1 MRVKTGKYGYMR
13 IIAILLS
20 FTLITGILGF
30 GKISVRADEPKVIR
44 VGYDVNASFIQ
55 ENNGEYFGY
64 GVEYLEK
71 IAEYTGWEYEF
82 VEYHRWS
89 NSLENLKMG
98 EIDLI
103 CTAHYMEER
112 EQYFV
117 YSDIP
122 LGYEATILYAEKD
135 SDIAYQQYEAINGCK
150 VGFLTASYAAEE
162 FIAYAEEKEIQ
173 FTPVYFDDENDMLQA
188 LKDGDVELL
197 AIGSRYTAPDM
208 KMIDRLGANAFYCI
222 TNKNNPELI
231 EEIEDVLQHMK
242 FENPEFEGKLL
253 NEYFGHTH
261 MSDTPLY
268 TLEELEYIE
277 NLDTIPIKIMKTSA
291 PLAYMKDGE
300 PTGIFIE
307 YLNLLSKKSGVKF
320 EYEIVSLDEFML
332 SQESLLEDNALIL
345 RTERALEA
353 YHLEEDTKHTT
364 SLFET
369 TLSYIQNKN
378 MVTNEKSDQYVI
390 GMTEDKKY
398 MMSLI
403 ASGARNCVVEYY
415 ENTDKCFDALL
426 KGDVDIVIQESY
438 LVNYALQKLE
448 YSKDLIEANGVTVTN
463 EYCLV
468 GNSNSQPL
476 ISVLN
481 KAVNHITEAE
491 TNDLINDQVLLNTYQ
506 VTIADLLREY
516 AGWIVSISMIL
527 IASII
532 IYTVMTKRLADAKVQ
547 KAKMDVLQKKVQED
561 EVTGAYNRPYFF
573 EKVAEVI
580 AQAEEEMCIVAMDIC
595 NFKFLNETY
604 GTEAGDQI
612 LRNIAQDLQELG
624 RDDNMIVARFMS
636 DHFYMCLTKK
646 GFDKIQFPQFFETPM
661 EELIIKV
668 VYGVFFVR
676 PKSTKTIN
684 VMCDRAR
691 TAARKKDAHNKSYIH
706 FYTDEEHK
714 QIKEEREIENE
725 MEKALLERQF
735 CIFVQPKF
743 DVETEEVV
751 GGETLV
757 RWIHPTKGMI
767 APYKFIPLFER
778 NGFIIRL
785 DYFIWEETCRLL
797 ADLKKKGYPS
807 KPISINVSRAHFY
820 GDELKDKLEELI
832 EKYQLHPSELELEI
846 TETTC
851 AVDPEAI
858 YSKVKELRKVG
869 FKIAMDDF
877 GSGYSSL
884 NMLKEMPLD
893 IIKMDLKFLDG
904 GDAVE
909 RSRYI
914 LSSLIYLAQ
923 NMQLHVVVE
932 GVETREQ
939 IDFLKEIGNHY
950 VQGYYFSKPV
960 ETKIYEGMLKK
971 EEIIHKHKK

>member
-1 MRVKTGKYGYMR
+1 MKVKISSRKCRCTLAVLVCFTV
-13 IIAILLS
+13 IAG
-20 FTLITGILGF
+20 FLGL
-30 GKISVRADEPKVIR
+30 GRSSVRADEPKTIR
-44 VGYDVNASFIQ
+44 VGYDVNANFIQ
-55 ENNGEYFGY
+55 ENNGEYSGY
-64 GVEYLEK
+64 GVEYLKK

-82 VEYHRWS
+82 VEYHRWA

-112 EQYFV
+112 EQYFL

-122 LGYEATILYAEKD
+122 LGYEATILYAAED
-135 SDIAYQQYEAINGCK
+135 SEIAYQQYEAMNGCK
-150 VGFLTASYAAEE
+150 VGFLSESYAAKE
-162 FIAYAEEKEIQ
+162 FIAYAKEKEIE

-188 LKDGDVELL
+188 LKDGEVELL
-197 AIGSRYTAPDM
+197 AIGSRYTASNM

-222 TNKNNPELI
+222 TNKENPELI
-231 EEIEDVLQHMK
+231 KEIEDVLQQMK
-242 FENPEFEGKLL
+242 FETPEFEGNLL
-253 NEYFGHTH
+253 SEYFGHAH

-268 TLEELEYIE
+268 TLEELEYIK
-277 NLDTIPIKIMKTSA
+277 NLEPVTIKMMRTSA
-291 PLAYMKDGE
+291 PLAYRKDGE
-300 PTGIFIE
+300 QTGIFIE
-307 YLNLLSKKSGVKF
+307 YLNLLSQKSGVKF
-320 EYEIVSLDEFML
+320 EYEIIEREEFFDA
-332 SQESLLEDNALIL
+332 QDKIEQDDALLL

-353 YHLEEDTKHTT
+353 YNLKDTLVRTN
-364 SLFET
+364 SLIET

-378 MVTNEKSDQYVI
+378 MVTGEKKETYVL

-403 ASGARNCVVEYY
+403 AGGKYECVINYY

-426 KGDVDIVIQESY
+426 DGKVDIVIQESY
-438 LVNYALQKLE
+438 LVNYALQKPE
-448 YSKDLIEANGVTVTN
+448 YAKDLIEANGKTIAN
-463 EYCLV
+463 EYCLI
-468 GNSNSQPL
+468 GNSESTQL
-476 ISVLN
+476 ISILN
-481 KAVNHITEAE
+481 KAINHITETE
-491 TNDLINDQVLLNTYQ
+491 KNKLINDQILLNAYQMTVMDILKEYAVWLISIAVLLT
-506 VTIADLLREY
+506 
-516 AGWIVSISMIL
+516 AGIV
-527 IASII
+527 
-532 IYTVMTKRLADAKVQ
+532 IYTVTTKRLADAKVQ
-547 KAKMDVLQKKVQED
+547 KAKLDVLQKKIQKD
-561 EVTGAYNRPYFF
+561 EVTGVYNRTYFF
-573 EKVAEVI
+573 EKVAEMI
-580 AQAEEEMCIVAMDIC
+580 ENTQEEMCLVAMDVC

-604 GTEAGDQI
+604 GTEAGDQV
-612 LRNIAQDLQELG
+612 LRNIAEDLQKLG
-624 RDDNMIVARFMS
+624 KQEDIIIARFMS
-636 DHFYMCLTKK
+636 DHFYMCMSKNS
-646 GFDKIQFPQFFETPM
+646 FDKMALPQFFETPM
-661 EELIIKV
+661 EELRIKV
-668 VYGVFFVR
+668 VYGVYFVN
-676 PKSTKTIN
+676 PKSTLPVNII
-684 VMCDRAR
+684 CDRAR
-691 TAARKKDAHNKSYIH
+691 TTARKKEEHNKIYIH
-706 FYTDEEHK
+706 YYSEEEHK
-714 QIKEEREIENE
+714 QILEEQEIERE
-725 MEKALLERQF
+725 MEKALQERQF
-735 CIFVQPKF
+735 CIYVQPKF

-751 GGETLV
+751 GAETLV

-778 NGFIIRL
+778 NGFIIHL

-797 ADLKKKGYPS
+797 ADLKKKGYSS

-820 GDELKDKLEELI
+820 GDELKEKLEELV

-846 TETTC
+846 TETIC

-858 YSKVKELRKVG
+858 YSKVKQLRQVG

-939 IDFLKEIGNHY
+939 IEFLKEIGNHY

-971 EEIIHKHKK
+971 EELNQKKNG